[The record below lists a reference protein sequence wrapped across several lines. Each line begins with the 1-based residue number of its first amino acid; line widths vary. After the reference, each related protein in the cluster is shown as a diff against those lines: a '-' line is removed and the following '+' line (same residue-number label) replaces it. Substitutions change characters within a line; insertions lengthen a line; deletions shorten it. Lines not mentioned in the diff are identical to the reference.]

1 MAFEI
6 NKLEQDSLRQKINNR
21 HLKPKK
27 ERKQSFSFTLT
38 PSLKARL
45 DDKSEETGFGSSSRL
60 LEKILSEHIDEY

>member
-1 MAFEI
+1 M
-6 NKLEQDSLRQKINNR
+6 
-21 HLKPKK
+21 KPKK